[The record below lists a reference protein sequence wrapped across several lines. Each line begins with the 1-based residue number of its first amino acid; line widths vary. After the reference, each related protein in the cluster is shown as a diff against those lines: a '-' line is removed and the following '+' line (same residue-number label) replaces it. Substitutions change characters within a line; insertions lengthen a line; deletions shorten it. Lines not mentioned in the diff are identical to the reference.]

1 MKPRIYLT
9 IATILWGLNFHFAAF
24 MLQEAH
30 VIESA
35 SWRYIFGVLP
45 LILLSSKSLRNMDID
60 KVPVKGILLVG
71 IIGLFGFNIF
81 FFLGMQYTSPVNAAL
96 IVSLNPMIT
105 IWLSA
110 IILKTKIT
118 KFNIIGAV
126 LSLLGVCVLL
136 SKGNLLNFMSLNFNK
151 GDFLI
156 MIGNTIFA
164 LHNVWVK
171 KYRGSFSNFSFT
183 TLTNLLCLLCF
194 LFILPFSN
202 YSLSIDHS
210 SNYWLWSIG
219 IGTFGTALAYL
230 LWNEGISQIG
240 ADKAGIFMNIVP
252 LATAISALLM
262 GESIYIYHFISGVI
276 IIGGIIISQ
285 KKLRK

>member
-1 MKPRIYLT
+1 M
-9 IATILWGLNFHFAAF
+9 
-24 MLQEAH
+24 
-30 VIESA
+30 
-35 SWRYIFGVLP
+35 
-45 LILLSSKSLRNMDID
+45 
-60 KVPVKGILLVG
+60 
-71 IIGLFGFNIF
+71 
-81 FFLGMQYTSPVNAAL
+81 
-96 IVSLNPMIT
+96 
-105 IWLSA
+105 
-110 IILKTKIT
+110 
-118 KFNIIGAV
+118 
-126 LSLLGVCVLL
+126 
-136 SKGNLLNFMSLNFNK
+136 
-151 GDFLI
+151 
-156 MIGNTIFA
+156 
-164 LHNVWVK
+164 
-171 KYRGSFSNFSFT
+171 
-183 TLTNLLCLLCF
+183 LCLLCF